1 MAGQGRRGRAWQ
13 GGARL
18 GGQGG
23 ATDNKERM
31 SEAYFLT
38 THSALLFAFSHAD
51 RDHGNA
57 AAAERQIATFSV
69 DRYGRSPPSPRNLG
83 SPENQAHLAG
93 SIQRIVRENT
103 RPAFQVLCEARF
115 ARLNAARQ
123 DAACN
128 LLARLVGQDMPPTV
142 GIVHVARLV
151 RGCTGR
157 AINVADLAE
166 QAGVNQA
173 TAYRWRIMVL
183 RFVRDIDGPGMAT
196 IEPLLEQ
203 AEIVGKP

>member
-1 MAGQGRRGRAWQ
+1 
-13 GGARL
+13 
-18 GGQGG
+18 
-23 ATDNKERM
+23 M

-38 THSALLFAFSHAD
+38 THGALLFAYSHAD

-93 SIQRIVRENT
+93 QILGIVANNT

-115 ARLNAARQ
+115 AKLNTPRQ
-123 DAACN
+123 DAACYM
-128 LLARLVGQDMPPTV
+128 LARLIGADMPPTV
-142 GIVHVARLV
+142 GLPAVARLM

-157 AINVADLAE
+157 AINVSDLAA
-166 QAGVNQA
+166 QAGVNQS
-173 TAYRWRIMVL
+173 TAYRWRIIVQ
-183 RFVRDIDGPGMAT
+183 RFVRQIEAPGMAT
-196 IEPLLEQ
+196 IEPLLER
-203 AEIVGKP
+203 AEIVRSSGMIDNAKKQG

>member
-1 MAGQGRRGRAWQ
+1 
-13 GGARL
+13 
-18 GGQGG
+18 
-23 ATDNKERM
+23 M
-31 SEAYFLT
+31 SEAAFLT
-38 THSALLFAFSHAD
+38 THSALAWAYTHAD

-115 ARLNAARQ
+115 AKLNTPRQ
-123 DAACN
+123 DAACYM
-128 LLARLVGQDMPPTV
+128 LARLIGADMPATV
-142 GIVHVARLV
+142 GLPAVARLM

-157 AINVADLAE
+157 AINVALMAE
-166 QAGVNQA
+166 ELGAGERTVFRWQAAV
-173 TAYRWRIMVL
+173 R
-183 RFVRDIDGPGMAT
+183 RFVREVEAPGMAT
-196 IEPLLEQ
+196 IEPLLEV
-203 AEIVGKP
+203 AEIVRSSAFVDSGSKQG

>member
-1 MAGQGRRGRAWQ
+1 MTERAPFNS
-13 GGARL
+13 AH
-18 GGQGG
+18 
-23 ATDNKERM
+23 
-31 SEAYFLT
+31 EAM
-38 THSALLFAFSHAD
+38 LFGFTHAD

-57 AAAERQIATFSV
+57 AAAERQIATFAV
-69 DRYGRSPPSPRNLG
+69 DRYGRLPPSGRDLG
-83 SPENQAHLAG
+83 SPEMQAHLAG
-93 SIQRIVRENT
+93 SIRRIVETRT
-103 RPAFQVLCEARF
+103 RPAFQVLCVARF
-115 ARLNAARQ
+115 ARLNATKQ

-128 LLARLVGQDMPPTV
+128 LLARLIGADMPPTV
-142 GIVHVARLV
+142 GLVHVARLI
-151 RGCTGR
+151 RGATGR
-157 AINVADLAE
+157 AINVSDLAV